1 MIKSKTMPRGIPS
14 AYKKTLSQDKNKC
27 YLKLRAGKKM
37 LPELVL
43 SVWKML
49 LEGLGQDVDMH

>member
-1 MIKSKTMPRGIPS
+1 MPSGIPS
-14 AYKKTLSQDKNKC
+14 AYKKKKKKPLSQDKNKC
-27 YLKLRAGKKM
+27 YLKLRAGKKR
-37 LPELVL
+37 LPELAL

>member
-1 MIKSKTMPRGIPS
+1 MIKIKTMPSGFLS
-14 AYKKTLSQDKNKC
+14 SQKSLSQGKSKC
-27 YLKLRAGKKM
+27 YLKLRAGKKR
-37 LPELVL
+37 LPELAL